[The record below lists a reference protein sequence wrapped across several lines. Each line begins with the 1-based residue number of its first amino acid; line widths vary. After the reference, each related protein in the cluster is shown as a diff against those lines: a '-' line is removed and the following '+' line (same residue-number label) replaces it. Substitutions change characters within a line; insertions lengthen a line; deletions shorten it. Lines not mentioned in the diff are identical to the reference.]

1 MPYNKLS
8 DKLLPGDGKAGVTV
22 VFFIWLVEVASFMSS
37 VILTVLVSVGSVV
50 VRVIRPVVTG
60 ISVVFKLDVVFVIF
74 LIAIEVIAMVKILVA
89 M

>member
-22 VFFIWLVEVASFMSS
+22 VFFIWLVEVASFIGS

-50 VRVIRPVVTG
+50 VRLLG
-60 ISVVFKLDVVFVIF
+60 L
-74 LIAIEVIAMVKILVA
+74 
-89 M
+89 